1 MTEELPDEII
11 ELIMHFMGAYTHN
24 KEERPYID
32 DIKLIKDITEY
43 GVKRSILH
51 IKEMRALQ
59 KAYNVRKPFW
69 SSGGGIFW
77 GDTFHLQ

>member
-59 KAYNVRKPFW
+59 KAYSVRPFW

-77 GDTFHLQ
+77 GDTFPLQ

>member
-51 IKEMRALQ
+51 IKEMRAQQ
-59 KAYNVRKPFW
+59 KSYNGRENP
-69 SSGGGIFW
+69 SGLLVVGYFGVIHFI
-77 GDTFHLQ
+77 

>member
-1 MTEELPDEII
+1 MAEELPDEII

-59 KAYNVRKPFW
+59 KAYNVRTFW
-69 SSGGGIFW
+69 NSGGGLFW
-77 GDTFHLQ
+77 GDTFHLR